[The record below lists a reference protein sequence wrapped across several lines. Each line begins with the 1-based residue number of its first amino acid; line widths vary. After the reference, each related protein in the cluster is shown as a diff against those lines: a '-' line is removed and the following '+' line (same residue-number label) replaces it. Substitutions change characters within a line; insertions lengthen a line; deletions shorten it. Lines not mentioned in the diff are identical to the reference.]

1 METLKKMRLDRFLSN
16 AGIGSRKEVKALI
29 KGQRV
34 LVDNSIINDPGYII
48 EPTKAEVMV
57 DNQPVT
63 YKKFH
68 YLMLNKPAGVISATR
83 DNLHQTVVDLLPS
96 QYKHLDLFP
105 VGRLDRDT
113 EGLLI
118 MTNDGQLA
126 HRILSP
132 KNKVP
137 KIYYAVIEGK
147 VTFEDVDVFQKG
159 IKLNENFTT
168 LPAQLTILKS
178 CHRSEVH
185 VTVFEGK
192 FHQVKRMFEAV
203 GKKVV
208 YLKRICMGNLYLDE
222 KLAPGQIR
230 ELAKH
235 ELDLLNMAAH
245 TSDQ

>member
-1 METLKKMRLDRFLSN
+1 MKKMRLDRFLSN

-34 LVDNSIINDPGYII
+34 LVDNSIIKDPGYII

>member
-34 LVDNSIINDPGYII
+34 LVDNSIIKDPGYII

-57 DNQPVT
+57 DNQAVT

-126 HRILSP
+126 
-132 KNKVP
+132 
-137 KIYYAVIEGK
+137 IE
-147 VTFEDVDVFQKG
+147 FC
-159 IKLNENFTT
+159 
-168 LPAQLTILKS
+168 PLK
-178 CHRSEVH
+178 
-185 VTVFEGK
+185 
-192 FHQVKRMFEAV
+192 
-203 GKKVV
+203 
-208 YLKRICMGNLYLDE
+208 
-222 KLAPGQIR
+222 
-230 ELAKH
+230 
-235 ELDLLNMAAH
+235 
-245 TSDQ
+245 

>member
-1 METLKKMRLDRFLSN
+1 MKKMRLDRFLSN

>member
-1 METLKKMRLDRFLSN
+1 MKKMRLDRFLSN

-222 KLAPGQIR
+222 VKSKIVCKLPR
-230 ELAKH
+230 R
-235 ELDLLNMAAH
+235 
-245 TSDQ
+245 